1 MGLIISISAWTFVS
15 FHNLPSP
22 IMHYSENST
31 FNAVEESNRTKRL
44 MRGNYVIFGCFS
56 FAGDYERRS
65 LNPRVRFDF
74 VKRCFWD
81 EVARELKIRT
91 NQLCIYQKDEIQ
103 DDGIKIHA
111 HVHWVLEKYGLE
123 RYSNEEIVRICRK
136 VWGKATKVD
145 RASIERSIQ
154 PFDLTKKREGLSYV
168 VKQSYKG
175 ESLLFYHDD
184 SGMNRALNRRLK
196 WLESRDQD
204 RPLRASDCD
213 LSGFDA
219 APPPPPIHFP

>member
-1 MGLIISISAWTFVS
+1 
-15 FHNLPSP
+15 
-22 IMHYSENST
+22 MHYSKNST
-31 FNAVEESNRTKRL
+31 FNAVEEHTRTKRL

-56 FAGDYERRS
+56 FAGHYERTS
-65 LNPRVRFDF
+65 HNSKVRFDY
-74 VKRCFWD
+74 VKRYFWD
-81 EVARELKIRT
+81 EVARELKVRT
-91 NQLCIYQKDEIQ
+91 NQLCVYQKDEFHAE
-103 DDGIKIHA
+103 GIKVHG

-136 VWGKATKVD
+136 VWRKATKAD

-196 WLESRDQD
+196 WLEQRDQD

-219 APPPPPIHFP
+219 APLPPPIHFP